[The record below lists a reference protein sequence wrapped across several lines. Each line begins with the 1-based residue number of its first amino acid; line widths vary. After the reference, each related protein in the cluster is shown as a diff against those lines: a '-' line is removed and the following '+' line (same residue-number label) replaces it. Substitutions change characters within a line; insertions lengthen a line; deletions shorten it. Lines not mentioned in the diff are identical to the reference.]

1 MYGTNLQLRLILDY
15 GNLLHELHALNFH
28 NHKVSIVGNHSWAS
42 GATKRMVDYF
52 TNEFKNMEIVG
63 TPLDI
68 KGALHDEQLPLFEE
82 LADSIVASL
91 AETDIKTL

>member
-1 MYGTNLQLRLILDY
+1 M
-15 GNLLHELHALNFH
+15 
-28 NHKVSIVGNHSWAS
+28 
-42 GATKRMVDYF
+42 KRMVDYF

-68 KGALHDEQLPLFEE
+68 KGALHNEQLPLFEE